1 VLGENKQS
9 YFSDSKIV
17 YLAHQGKETAT
28 KLANLQKQK
37 AQDSAKS
44 KLVLKIKM
52 RNGVDHRVELPV
64 GEMKNIISLSVEP
77 GM

>member
-1 VLGENKQS
+1 
-9 YFSDSKIV
+9 
-17 YLAHQGKETAT
+17 
-28 KLANLQKQK
+28 
-37 AQDSAKS
+37 
-44 KLVLKIKM
+44 M